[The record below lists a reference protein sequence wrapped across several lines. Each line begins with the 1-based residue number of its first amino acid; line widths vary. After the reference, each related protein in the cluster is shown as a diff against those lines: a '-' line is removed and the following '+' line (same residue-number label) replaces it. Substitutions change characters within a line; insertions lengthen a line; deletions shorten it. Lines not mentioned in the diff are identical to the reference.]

1 MKPTICRNLTIAALL
16 AATLASAPLAAASQN
31 EPPARKRNTAGSQLI
46 RAAAEVIAIDPA
58 TRTLKLKREDGNTV
72 TVSAGPRV
80 ADLARISVGDLVV
93 AQYGLARAL
102 TLKKIPVAANGEA
115 AAAPAATAPTGT
127 PQRRAIVADI
137 IAIDDRTGQATLK
150 GLGGDVV
157 DVVFRNR
164 KVLASVRIG
173 DRVRAEY
180 TDAVAASI
188 TPAGRTIPP
197 KRQAAP

>member
-16 AATLASAPLAAASQN
+16 AAALASAPLAAASQN
-31 EPPARKRNTAGSQLI
+31 EPPARKRSTAGSQLI

-115 AAAPAATAPTGT
+115 AAAPAAAAPTGT

-197 KRQAAP
+197 KRHAAP

>member
-1 MKPTICRNLTIAALL
+1 MKPPIRRHLTIATLL
-16 AATLASAPLAAASQN
+16 ATALVSAPLAAGTHS
-31 EPPARKRNTAGSQLI
+31 EPPARKRSAAGSQLI

-80 ADLARISVGDLVV
+80 ADLVRISVGDLVV

-102 TLKKIPVAANGEA
+102 TLKKIPAAANGEA
-115 AAAPAATAPTGT
+115 AAAPAAASPTGT

-180 TDAVAASI
+180 ADAVAVSI
-188 TPAGRTIPP
+188 TPAGRTIPQ
-197 KRQAAP
+197 KRHTAQ